1 MANLLCKIVLNEI
14 NIKTGGGKNGAM
26 VQCLVLVQTP
36 NQHDKRNRKRARR
49 GEGRNKGRTVT
60 ISSVHDKKQSIGIKS

>member
-1 MANLLCKIVLNEI
+1 MLCEIALDAI
-14 NIKTGGGKNGAM
+14 NIKRGGGKVCAM

-36 NQHDKRNRKRARR
+36 KQNDERNLERARR

-60 ISSVHDKKQSIGIKS
+60 ISSVHDIKQSIGIKI